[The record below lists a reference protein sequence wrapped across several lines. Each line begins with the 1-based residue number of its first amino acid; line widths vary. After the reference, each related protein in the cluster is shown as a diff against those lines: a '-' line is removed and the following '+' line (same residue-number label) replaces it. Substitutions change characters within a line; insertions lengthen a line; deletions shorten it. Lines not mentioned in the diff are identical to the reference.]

1 MTTRFDAAYIYS
13 SDDGEI
19 VMVGFADRQYDTQR
33 YVLLQRAK
41 NVSDEERAL
50 GQEQVHVTVDDQGRS
65 MYGGIR
71 AVLFDGNAVTIQ
83 LEEGCGRQ
91 LGTDEEIMIR
101 LAVDDAQRAE
111 LLAGMKDLFAH
122 RPVALVEIGAG
133 TS

>member
-1 MTTRFDAAYIYS
+1 
-13 SDDGEI
+13 
-19 VMVGFADRQYDTQR
+19 
-33 YVLLQRAK
+33 
-41 NVSDEERAL
+41 
-50 GQEQVHVTVDDQGRS
+50 

-71 AVLFDGNAVTIQ
+71 AVLFDRNAVTIQ

-111 LLAGMKDLFAH
+111 LLAGMRDLFAH